1 MKNTQAKKLE
11 KVLEI
16 GIISKVTDEKAKQ
29 LESEI
34 ERILSLPAYIFTPFD
49 TDEYDT
55 IVREGSNPFDLID
68 IVLCGLEL
76 E

>member
-1 MKNTQAKKLE
+1 MGATGYVRNGDTINIEL
-11 KVLEI
+11 
-16 GIISKVTDEKAKQ
+16 IS
-29 LESEI
+29 S
-34 ERILSLPAYIFTPFD
+34 
-49 TDEYDT
+49 DEYDT